1 MTTDASLI
9 DVALRG
15 WKTNIDRA
23 GKLFGSLSEKELQE
37 EIAPGKNRR
46 IYLWGH
52 LTSINDALI
61 PLLGF
66 GERMHPELDSVF
78 VSRPDRSAPD
88 SISAADLKRYWE
100 EINVHLS
107 AEFAKLSPAQWAQKH
122 ASVSE
127 EDFAREP
134 HRNRFAILLGRTS
147 HLAYHLGQANLAK
160 E

>member
-1 MTTDASLI
+1 MTTEASLI
-9 DVALRG
+9 DVALRS
-15 WKTNIDRA
+15 WKTSIDRA
-23 GKLFGSLSEKELQE
+23 GRLFGSLSEQELQE
-37 EIAPGKNRR
+37 EVAPGRNRR

-52 LTSINDALI
+52 LTAINDALI

-78 VSRPDRSAPD
+78 VSKPDRSAPD
-88 SISAADLKRYWE
+88 SISATDLKRYWD
-100 EINVHLS
+100 EINGRLS
-107 AEFAKLSPAQWAQKH
+107 TELAKLSPAQWAQKH
-122 ASVSE
+122 ASVSD

>member
-1 MTTDASLI
+1 MTTEASLI
-9 DVALRG
+9 DVALRS

-23 GKLFGSLSEKELQE
+23 GRLFGSLSEQELQE
-37 EIAPGKNRR
+37 EVAPRRNRR

-52 LTSINDALI
+52 LTAINDALI

-78 VSRPDRSAPD
+78 VSKPDRSAPD
-88 SISAADLKRYWE
+88 SISATDLKRYWE
-100 EINVHLS
+100 EINARLS
-107 AEFAKLSPAQWAQKH
+107 TEFAKLSTTQWVQKH
-122 ASVSE
+122 ASVSDS
-127 EDFAREP
+127 DFVREP

-147 HLAYHLGQANLAK
+147 HLAYHLGQANLAQ

>member
-1 MTTDASLI
+1 MTTDASLL
-9 DVALRG
+9 DVALRC
-15 WKTNIDRA
+15 WTTNIDRA

-66 GERMHPELDSVF
+66 GQRLHPELDSVF
-78 VSRPDRSAPD
+78 VSKPDRSAPD
-88 SISAADLKRYWE
+88 SISATDLKRYWE
-100 EINVHLS
+100 EINARLS
-107 AEFAKLSPAQWAQKH
+107 TEFAKLSPAQWAQKH

-127 EDFAREP
+127 ADFAREP

>member
-23 GKLFGSLSEKELQE
+23 DKLFSSMSEKELQE
-37 EIAPGKNRR
+37 QIAPGKNRR

-66 GERMHPELDSVF
+66 GERLHPKLDSF
-78 VSRPDRSAPD
+78 VSEPDHSAPD
-88 SISAADLKRYWE
+88 LISAKELKRVWD
-100 EINVHLS
+100 EINARLA
-107 AEFAKLSPAQWAQKH
+107 AEFARLSPAEWAQKH
-122 ASVSE
+122 ASVSA

>member
-1 MTTDASLI
+1 MNTDASLI
-9 DVALRG
+9 DVALRS

-52 LTSINDALI
+52 LTSVNDALI

-78 VSRPDRSAPD
+78 VSKPDRSAPD
-88 SISAADLKRYWE
+88 SISATDLKRYWD
-100 EINVHLS
+100 EINARLLT
-107 AEFAKLSPAQWAQKH
+107 EFAKRSPAQWAEKH
-122 ASVSE
+122 AAVSE
-127 EDFAREP
+127 EDFARES

-147 HLAYHLGQANLAK
+147 HLAYRLGQANLAK

>member
-78 VSRPDRSAPD
+78 VSSPDRSAPD
-88 SISAADLKRYWE
+88 SISATDLKRYWE
-100 EINVHLS
+100 EINARLLT
-107 AEFAKLSPAQWAQKH
+107 EFAKLSPAQWAQKH

-127 EDFAREP
+127 EDFGREP

>member
-9 DVALRG
+9 DVALRS
-15 WKTNIDRA
+15 WNTNIDRA
-23 GKLFGSLSEKELQE
+23 GKIFGSLSEKELQE

-46 IYLWGH
+46 FYIWGH

-66 GERMHPELDSVF
+66 GERLHPELDSVF
-78 VSRPDRSAPD
+78 VSKPDRSAPD
-88 SISAADLKRYWE
+88 SISATDLKRYWD
-100 EINVHLS
+100 EINARLS
-107 AEFAKLSPAQWAQKH
+107 TEFEKLSPVQWAQKH

>member
-1 MTTDASLI
+1 MTTDVSLI

-15 WKTNIDRA
+15 WKTSIDRA
-23 GKLFGSLSEKELQE
+23 DKLFGSFSEKELQE
-37 EIAPGKNRR
+37 EIAPGRNRR

-52 LTSINDALI
+52 LTAVNDALI

-66 GERMHPELDSVF
+66 GDRLHPELDSVF
-78 VSRPDRSAPD
+78 VSKPDRSVPD
-88 SISAADLKRYWE
+88 SISAAQLKNYWN
-100 EINVHLS
+100 EINTRLS
-107 AEFAKLSPAQWAQKH
+107 AEFAKLSPAEWAQKH

-127 EDFAREP
+127 EDFVREP

>member
-1 MTTDASLI
+1 MTTEASLI

-37 EIAPGKNRR
+37 EVAPGKNRR

-88 SISAADLKRYWE
+88 SISATDLKRYWE
-100 EINVHLS
+100 EVNVRLS
-107 AEFAKLSPAQWAQKH
+107 TEFAKLSPAQWAQKH
-122 ASVSE
+122 SSVSE

-160 E
+160 D

>member
-78 VSRPDRSAPD
+78 VSSPDRSAPD
-88 SISAADLKRYWE
+88 SISATDLKRYWE
-100 EINVHLS
+100 EINARLLT
-107 AEFAKLSPAQWAQKH
+107 EFAKLSPAQWAQKH

>member
-9 DVALRG
+9 DAALRS
-15 WKTNIDRA
+15 WRTNIDRA
-23 GKLFGSLSEKELQE
+23 GQLFGSLSEKELYE

-66 GERMHPELDSVF
+66 GERLHPELDPVF
-78 VSRPDRSAPD
+78 VSKPDRSAPD
-88 SISAADLKRYWE
+88 SVSATDLKRYWD
-100 EINVHLS
+100 EISARLS
-107 AEFAKLSPAQWAQKH
+107 TEFAKLSPAQWAQKH

>member
-1 MTTDASLI
+1 MSTDASLI
-9 DVALRG
+9 DVALRS
-15 WKTNIDRA
+15 WKMNIDRA

-66 GERMHPELDSVF
+66 GERLHPELDAVF
-78 VSRPDRSAPD
+78 VSKPDRSAPD
-88 SISAADLKRYWE
+88 SISATDLKRYWD
-100 EINVHLS
+100 EINALLS
-107 AEFAKLSPAQWAQKH
+107 TEFAKLSPVQWAQKH

-147 HLAYHLGQANLAK
+147 HLAYHVGQANLAK

>member
-1 MTTDASLI
+1 MNTDASLI
-9 DVALRG
+9 DVALRS
-15 WKTNIDRA
+15 WETNIDRA
-23 GKLFGSLSEKELQE
+23 DKLFGSLSEKELQE
-37 EIAPGKNRR
+37 EIAPGRNRR

-66 GERMHPELDSVF
+66 GEKLHPELESVF
-78 VSRPDRSAPD
+78 VSKPDRSAPD
-88 SISAADLKRYWE
+88 SISATVLKRYWD
-100 EINVHLS
+100 EINARLS
-107 AEFAKLSPAQWAQKH
+107 TEFAKLSPAQWAQKH

>member
-1 MTTDASLI
+1 MTTDVSLI

-15 WKTNIDRA
+15 WKTSIERA
-23 GKLFGSLSEKELQE
+23 DKLFGSFSEKELQE
-37 EIAPGKNRR
+37 EIAPGRNRR

-52 LTSINDALI
+52 LTAVNDALI

-66 GERMHPELDSVF
+66 GERLHPELDPVF
-78 VSRPDRSAPD
+78 VSKPDRSVPD
-88 SISAADLKRYWE
+88 SISAAQLKHYWN
-100 EINVHLS
+100 EINTRLS
-107 AEFAKLSPAQWAQKH
+107 AEFAKLSPAEWAQKH

-127 EDFAREP
+127 EDFVREP

>member
-52 LTSINDALI
+52 LTSVNDALI

-66 GERMHPELDSVF
+66 GERMHPELDPVF
-78 VSRPDRSAPD
+78 VSKPDRSAPD
-88 SISAADLKRYWE
+88 SISATDLKRYWD
-100 EINVHLS
+100 EINVRLS
-107 AEFAKLSPAQWAQKH
+107 TEFAKLSPAQWAQKH

-127 EDFAREP
+127 EDFSREP

>member
-9 DVALRG
+9 HVALRG

-66 GERMHPELDSVF
+66 GERLHPELDSVF

-100 EINVHLS
+100 EIN
-107 AEFAKLSPAQWAQKH
+107 ARP
-122 ASVSE
+122 
-127 EDFAREP
+127 ARELP
-134 HRNRFAILLGRTS
+134 GLRRLMERRTPFR
-147 HLAYHLGQANLAK
+147 

>member
-1 MTTDASLI
+1 MATEASLI
-9 DVALRG
+9 DVALRS

-23 GKLFGSLSEKELQE
+23 GGLFGSLSEEELQE

-66 GERMHPELDSVF
+66 GERMHPELDSAF
-78 VSRPDRSAPD
+78 VSNPDRSAPD
-88 SISAADLKRYWE
+88 LISATDLKRYWD
-100 EINVHLS
+100 EINGRLS
-107 AEFAKLSPAQWAQKH
+107 TELAKLSPAQWAQKH
-122 ASVSE
+122 ASVSDE
-127 EDFAREP
+127 EFAREP

>member
-1 MTTDASLI
+1 M
-9 DVALRG
+9 
-15 WKTNIDRA
+15 
-23 GKLFGSLSEKELQE
+23 SEKELQE
-37 EIAPGKNRR
+37 QIAPGKNRR

-66 GERMHPELDSVF
+66 GERLHPELDSF
-78 VSRPDRSAPD
+78 VSEPDHSAPD
-88 SISAADLKRYWE
+88 LISAKELKRVWD
-100 EINVHLS
+100 EINARLA
-107 AEFAKLSPAQWAQKH
+107 AEFARLSPAEWAQKH
-122 ASVSE
+122 ASVSA

>member
-1 MTTDASLI
+1 MTTDVSLV

-15 WKTNIDRA
+15 WKTSIDRA
-23 GKLFGSLSEKELQE
+23 DKLFGSFSEKELQE
-37 EIAPGKNRR
+37 EIAPGRNRR

-52 LTSINDALI
+52 LTAVNDALI

-66 GERMHPELDSVF
+66 GGRLHPELDSVF
-78 VSRPDRSAPD
+78 VTKPDRSVPD
-88 SISAADLKRYWE
+88 SISAAQLKNYWD
-100 EINVHLS
+100 EINTRLS
-107 AEFAKLSPAQWAQKH
+107 TEFAKLSPAEWTQKH

-127 EDFAREP
+127 EDFVREP

>member
-1 MTTDASLI
+1 MATDASLI

-15 WKTNIDRA
+15 WKTSIDRA
-23 GKLFGSLSEKELQE
+23 GKLFGSFSEKELQE
-37 EIAPGKNRR
+37 EIAPGRNRR

-52 LTSINDALI
+52 LTAVNDALI

-66 GERMHPELDSVF
+66 GDRLHPELDSVF
-78 VSRPDRSAPD
+78 VSKPDRSVPD
-88 SISAADLKRYWE
+88 SISAAQLKSYWQ
-100 EINVHLS
+100 EINTRLS
-107 AEFAKLSPAQWAQKH
+107 MEFAKLSPAEWAQKH

-127 EDFAREP
+127 EDFVREP
-134 HRNRFAILLGRTS
+134 HRNRFAVLLGRTQ